1 MGSPAGLEGTGQ
13 RVADLAQ
20 GSLTVWLGMQMQ
32 WQAPASAKPG
42 HPAVY
47 SEAAAYEIHVTR
59 GNPGADEVRRRR

>member
-1 MGSPAGLEGTGQ
+1 
-13 RVADLAQ
+13 
-20 GSLTVWLGMQMQ
+20 MQMQ